1 MQGALI
7 ILLVTIAAGVIL
19 YLHDRRTRRDKKD
32 DAVTADDATET
43 TPADTDTAD
52 GECCG
57 MHITCEKDTLLTIS
71 DTAEYYEDED
81 LDRFRGRD
89 AGSYSNDEIE
99 EFREVLLTLRPEEI
113 ASWARSLNLR
123 QIVLPEIVKTELLMI
138 VAEQREARTRHDK

>member
-19 YLHDRRTRRDKKD
+19 YLHDRRTRRDKD
-32 DAVTADDATET
+32 NSVTADSAAET
-43 TPADTDTAD
+43 TPADTGTAD